1 MTLRHMK
8 IFAEVCKNESITK
21 AAETLNMTQPTV
33 SIAIKEIEQHYHV
46 QLFERMNRKLYIT
59 EKGKELLQYAQT
71 ILTQFELAENQ
82 IPFDHQ
88 VHTLRIGSNVS
99 FGTNC
104 LPTMIKKAH
113 HEIPNINSKIHI
125 ANSEQIEEK
134 LLKNELDFAIVD
146 NLNISSHFISKM
158 IFQETMIPF
167 CGTDY
172 SLSKSSPYHLSD
184 LANEPLLLRELG
196 SGARDTIDQ
205 AFSLSGISC
214 VPTMESTSTLALI
227 NAAKLN
233 LGIVF
238 LPETMQSDSCIQNK
252 LIPLQL
258 EDNPLIRRYFL
269 IYHKK
274 KYLSNEMK
282 RYMNFFLN
290 L

>member
-8 IFAEVCKNESITK
+8 IYAEVCKEESITK
-21 AAETLNMTQPTV
+21 AADNLNMSQPTV

-59 EKGKELLQYAQT
+59 DKGKELLQYAQT
-71 ILTQFELAENQ
+71 IMSQFELAENQ

-99 FGTNC
+99 FGTNQ
-104 LPTMIKKAH
+104 LPTMIRKAH
-113 HEIPNINSKIHI
+113 DEIPNINSIIQI
-125 ANSEQIEEK
+125 ANSEQIEDK

-158 IFQETMIPF
+158 LFQETMIPF
-167 CGTDY
+167 YGRDY
-172 SLSKSSPYHLSD
+172 RLQQSAPYRLSD
-184 LANEPLLLRELG
+184 LAKEPLLLRELG

-214 VPTMESTSTLALI
+214 VPRMESTSTLALM
-227 NAAKLN
+227 NAAKQN
-233 LGIVF
+233 LGIIF
-238 LPETMQSDSCIQNK
+238 LPDSMLSDSCIKNE
-252 LIPLQL
+252 LIPLEL
-258 EDNPLIRRYFL
+258 EENPLIRRYFL

-274 KYLSNEMK
+274 KYVSNEMI
-282 RYMNFFLN
+282 RYMNIFLT